1 MKVNF
6 IGNVSTKFNA
16 LRRYTLVSAL
26 ALGIGIARDQY
37 YRILVIGWLAWYR
50 SNPRHITLSSWLCG
64 VLKDVQLTAQEVWTE
79 ADNHE
84 GWRAQRSFADYAF

>member
-1 MKVNF
+1 MKFNF
-6 IGNVSTKFNA
+6 IDNDSTKFNA
-16 LRRYTLVSAL
+16 LLQYTLVSAL
-26 ALGIGIARDQY
+26 VVGISIARGRY
-37 YRILVIGWLAWYR
+37 YWIVVIGWLAWYC
-50 SNPRHITLSSWLCG
+50 SNTRHITLSSWLCG